1 MNKIAINTFDV
12 RLSYLTEK
20 EIEQWNSLN
29 QLARTLWFENTISGP
44 DLEYSRFSVEIFK
57 LYPHYCTWSHVPRQN
72 GGYVLQNNS
81 PDSTLTINADL
92 MNGWWNIFKRLT
104 NGKLTS
110 TTRSANTFQLY
121 KDYYQLPD
129 SEIANTLSKN
139 FGHNQG
145 VWDTFLK
152 YLNYVYTIGN
162 LSPSGANPGGG
173 LDLWTNKLSKLKQQW
188 FDQESEIRQEIYNN
202 HNSNNKKCDKSCRY
216 YFSTKSFIPSYFK
229 KLFGYDMPK
238 CQTSYYGYSNLNGRN
253 CRFLYLSYENLS
265 FPFPPFVLYFLG
277 IHLPKDGS
285 SWIPIANNNCFF
297 IIYQIV

>member
-20 EIEQWNSLN
+20 EIKQWNSLN

-104 NGKLTS
+104 NGKLTN

-152 YLNYVYTIGN
+152 YLNHVYTIGN

-173 LDLWTNKLSKLKQQW
+173 LDLWANKLSKLKQQW
-188 FDQESEIRQEIYNN
+188 FDQNSENRQEIYNN
-202 HNSNNKKCDKSCRY
+202 RNSNNTVLAKWSSLLWQSYNSSDNIQNW
-216 YFSTKSFIPSYFK
+216 KSFIDDHFLNEYVDSDY
-229 KLFGYDMPK
+229 KL
-238 CQTSYYGYSNLNGRN
+238 
-253 CRFLYLSYENLS
+253 
-265 FPFPPFVLYFLG
+265 PPLYFDLSNDDSIISLLDKLTEIIIKRG
-277 IHLPKDGS
+277 TAISNK
-285 SWIPIANNNCFF
+285 ANKSISFDSIEHYS
-297 IIYQIV
+297 IIFE

>member
-152 YLNYVYTIGN
+152 YLNHVYTIGN

-173 LDLWTNKLSKLKQQW
+173 LDLWANKLSKLKQQW
-188 FDQESEIRQEIYNN
+188 FDQNSETRQEIYNN
-202 HNSNNKKCDKSCRY
+202 HNSNNTVLAKWSSLLWQSYNSSDNIQNW
-216 YFSTKSFIPSYFK
+216 KSFIDDHFLNEYVDSDY
-229 KLFGYDMPK
+229 KLPTLNFDLSNDDSIISLLDKLTEIIIKRGTAISNKANKSISFDAIEH
-238 CQTSYYGYSNLNGRN
+238 YS
-253 CRFLYLSYENLS
+253 
-265 FPFPPFVLYFLG
+265 
-277 IHLPKDGS
+277 
-285 SWIPIANNNCFF
+285 
-297 IIYQIV
+297 IIFE

>member
-20 EIEQWNSLN
+20 EIEQWNYLN

-152 YLNYVYTIGN
+152 YLNHVYTIGN

-173 LDLWTNKLSKLKQQW
+173 LDLWANKLSKLKQQW
-188 FDQESEIRQEIYNN
+188 FDQNSENRQEIYNN
-202 HNSNNKKCDKSCRY
+202 HNSNNTVLAKWSSLLWQSYNSSDNIQNW
-216 YFSTKSFIPSYFK
+216 KSFIDDHFLNEYVDSDY
-229 KLFGYDMPK
+229 KL
-238 CQTSYYGYSNLNGRN
+238 
-253 CRFLYLSYENLS
+253 
-265 FPFPPFVLYFLG
+265 PPLYFDLSNDDSIISLLDKLTEIITKRG
-277 IHLPKDGS
+277 TAISNK
-285 SWIPIANNNCFF
+285 ANKSISFDSIEHYS
-297 IIYQIV
+297 IIFE

>member
-188 FDQESEIRQEIYNN
+188 FD
-202 HNSNNKKCDKSCRY
+202 
-216 YFSTKSFIPSYFK
+216 
-229 KLFGYDMPK
+229 
-238 CQTSYYGYSNLNGRN
+238 
-253 CRFLYLSYENLS
+253 
-265 FPFPPFVLYFLG
+265 
-277 IHLPKDGS
+277 
-285 SWIPIANNNCFF
+285 
-297 IIYQIV
+297 

>member
-162 LSPSGANPGGG
+162 LSPCGANPGGG

-202 HNSNNKKCDKSCRY
+202 HNSNNTVLAKWSPLLWQSYNSSDY
-216 YFSTKSFIPSYFK
+216 VQNWKSFINDHF
-229 KLFGYDMPK
+229 
-238 CQTSYYGYSNLNGRN
+238 LNGYVDSAYQLLPLKFDLKDDN
-253 CRFLYLSYENLS
+253 SIILSLNQLTEIIIKRGIDISNKVNKSIS
-265 FPFPPFVLYFLG
+265 FDAIEHY
-277 IHLPKDGS
+277 S
-285 SWIPIANNNCFF
+285 
-297 IIYQIV
+297 IIFE

>member
-139 FGHNQG
+139 FGHNQE

-173 LDLWTNKLSKLKQQW
+173 LDLWANKLSKLKQQW
-188 FDQESEIRQEIYNN
+188 FDQNSENRQEIYNN
-202 HNSNNKKCDKSCRY
+202 RNSNNTVLAKWSSLLWQSYNSSDNIQNW
-216 YFSTKSFIPSYFK
+216 KSFIDDHFLNEYVDSDY
-229 KLFGYDMPK
+229 KL
-238 CQTSYYGYSNLNGRN
+238 
-253 CRFLYLSYENLS
+253 
-265 FPFPPFVLYFLG
+265 PPLYFDLSNDDSIISLLDKLTEIIIKRG
-277 IHLPKDGS
+277 TAISNK
-285 SWIPIANNNCFF
+285 ANKSISFDSIEHYS
-297 IIYQIV
+297 IIFE

>member
-121 KDYYQLPD
+121 KDYYQLPN

-152 YLNYVYTIGN
+152 YLNHVYTIGN

-173 LDLWTNKLSKLKQQW
+173 LDLWANKLSKLKQQW
-188 FDQESEIRQEIYNN
+188 FDQNSENRQEIYNN
-202 HNSNNKKCDKSCRY
+202 HNSNNTVLAKWSSLLWQSYNSSDNIQNW
-216 YFSTKSFIPSYFK
+216 KSFIDDHFHNEYVDSDY
-229 KLFGYDMPK
+229 KLPTLNFDLSNDDSIISLLDKLTEIIIKRGTAISNKANKSISFDAIEH
-238 CQTSYYGYSNLNGRN
+238 YS
-253 CRFLYLSYENLS
+253 
-265 FPFPPFVLYFLG
+265 
-277 IHLPKDGS
+277 
-285 SWIPIANNNCFF
+285 
-297 IIYQIV
+297 IIFE

>member
-152 YLNYVYTIGN
+152 YLNHVYTIGN

-173 LDLWTNKLSKLKQQW
+173 LDLWANKLSKLKQQW
-188 FDQESEIRQEIYNN
+188 FDQNSENRQEIYNN
-202 HNSNNKKCDKSCRY
+202 HNSNNTVLAKWSSLLWQSYNSSDNIQNW
-216 YFSTKSFIPSYFK
+216 KSFIDDHFLNEYVDSDY
-229 KLFGYDMPK
+229 KL
-238 CQTSYYGYSNLNGRN
+238 
-253 CRFLYLSYENLS
+253 
-265 FPFPPFVLYFLG
+265 PPLYFDLSNDDSIISLLDKLTEIIIKRG
-277 IHLPKDGS
+277 TAISNK
-285 SWIPIANNNCFF
+285 ANKSISFDSIEHYS
-297 IIYQIV
+297 IIFE

>member
-20 EIEQWNSLN
+20 DIEQWNSLN

-72 GGYVLQNNS
+72 GGYVLQ
-81 PDSTLTINADL
+81 DSTLTINADL

-152 YLNYVYTIGN
+152 YLNHVYTIGN

-173 LDLWTNKLSKLKQQW
+173 LDLWANKLSKLKQQW
-188 FDQESEIRQEIYNN
+188 FDQNSENRQEIYNN
-202 HNSNNKKCDKSCRY
+202 HNSNNTVLAKWSSLLWQSYNSSDNIQNW
-216 YFSTKSFIPSYFK
+216 KSFIDDHFLNEYVDSDY
-229 KLFGYDMPK
+229 KL
-238 CQTSYYGYSNLNGRN
+238 
-253 CRFLYLSYENLS
+253 
-265 FPFPPFVLYFLG
+265 PPLYFDLS
-277 IHLPKDGS
+277 KDDSIISLLDKLTEIIIKRGTAIS
-285 SWIPIANNNCFF
+285 NKANKSISFDSIEHYS
-297 IIYQIV
+297 IIFE

>member
-20 EIEQWNSLN
+20 DIEQWNSLN

-152 YLNYVYTIGN
+152 YLNHVYTIGN

-173 LDLWTNKLSKLKQQW
+173 LDLWANKLSKLKQQW
-188 FDQESEIRQEIYNN
+188 FDQNSENRQEIYNN
-202 HNSNNKKCDKSCRY
+202 HNSNNTVLAKWSSLLWQSYNSSDNIQNW
-216 YFSTKSFIPSYFK
+216 KSFIDDHFLNEYVDSDY
-229 KLFGYDMPK
+229 KLP
-238 CQTSYYGYSNLNGRN
+238 L
-253 CRFLYLSYENLS
+253 
-265 FPFPPFVLYFLG
+265 LYFDLS
-277 IHLPKDGS
+277 KDDSIISLLDKLTEIIIKRGTAIS
-285 SWIPIANNNCFF
+285 NKANKSISFDSIEHYS
-297 IIYQIV
+297 IIFE

>member
-173 LDLWTNKLSKLKQQW
+173 LDLWANKLSKLKQQW
-188 FDQESEIRQEIYNN
+188 FDQNSENRQEIYNN
-202 HNSNNKKCDKSCRY
+202 RNSNNTVLAKWSSLLWQSYNSSDNIQNW
-216 YFSTKSFIPSYFK
+216 KSFIDDHFLNEYVDSDY
-229 KLFGYDMPK
+229 KL
-238 CQTSYYGYSNLNGRN
+238 
-253 CRFLYLSYENLS
+253 
-265 FPFPPFVLYFLG
+265 PPLYFDLSNDDSIISLLDKLTEIIIKRG
-277 IHLPKDGS
+277 TAISNK
-285 SWIPIANNNCFF
+285 ANKSISFDSIEHYS
-297 IIYQIV
+297 IIFE

>member
-104 NGKLTS
+104 SGKLTS
-110 TTRSANTFQLY
+110 KTRSANTFQLY
-121 KDYYQLPD
+121 KDYYQLPN

-152 YLNYVYTIGN
+152 YLNHVYTIGN

-173 LDLWTNKLSKLKQQW
+173 LDLWANKLSKLKQQW
-188 FDQESEIRQEIYNN
+188 FDQNSETRQEIYNN
-202 HNSNNKKCDKSCRY
+202 HNFNNTVLAKWSSLLWQSYNSSDNIQNW
-216 YFSTKSFIPSYFK
+216 KSFIDDHFLNEYVDSDY
-229 KLFGYDMPK
+229 KLPTLNFDLSNDDSIISLLDKLSEIIIKRGTAISNKANKSISFDAIEH
-238 CQTSYYGYSNLNGRN
+238 YS
-253 CRFLYLSYENLS
+253 
-265 FPFPPFVLYFLG
+265 
-277 IHLPKDGS
+277 
-285 SWIPIANNNCFF
+285 
-297 IIYQIV
+297 IIFE

>member
-121 KDYYQLPD
+121 KDYYQLPN

-152 YLNYVYTIGN
+152 YLNHVYTIGN

-173 LDLWTNKLSKLKQQW
+173 LDLWANKLSKLKQQW
-188 FDQESEIRQEIYNN
+188 FDQNSETRQEICNN
-202 HNSNNKKCDKSCRY
+202 HNSNNTMLTKWSSLLWQSYNSSDNIQNW
-216 YFSTKSFIPSYFK
+216 KSFIDDHFLNEYVDSDY
-229 KLFGYDMPK
+229 KLPTLNFDLSNDDSIISLLDKLSEIIIKRGTAISNKANKSISFDAIEH
-238 CQTSYYGYSNLNGRN
+238 YS
-253 CRFLYLSYENLS
+253 
-265 FPFPPFVLYFLG
+265 
-277 IHLPKDGS
+277 
-285 SWIPIANNNCFF
+285 
-297 IIYQIV
+297 IIFE